1 MMMSGRPKKEA
12 SASQG
17 AGTASV
23 LTANVLGRL
32 EIHWDGRALEGTS
45 LRKTEALLIYL
56 ALNPGQQGRSRL
68 AGLLWGD
75 SPEDRAR
82 ANLRHALWDL
92 RRKVDPAAFES
103 DRRSIGLNPSVTCQ
117 VDVLQFEAEIEGAA
131 GCRQR
136 GEVAAMIDHLE
147 AALVLYGGD
156 FLEHFD
162 LPDCPEFDEWVMRRR
177 VWLRERALEALTCL
191 VNHHTRQG
199 GYEKALRCARRQLSF
214 DPWREEAHR
223 EVMRLLALTGQR
235 SAALA
240 QYETCRRLL
249 DAELGLE
256 PLEET
261 VALYE
266 RIRDSYDRDF
276 GDSRPVPPG
285 LPPYGVV
292 NLPFAGRG
300 DEHARLFAWWREAQ
314 QGQSRLALVDGEA
327 GVGKTR
333 LVEEVVRYAEAEGVA
348 VLRGRCYEFAAAVP
362 YQPIA
367 EALRSFLREGA
378 DEQEGR
384 GAKVRGGR
392 GARKMPSHAISPACL
407 FRIDP
412 LSLRTLAPVW
422 LSELSRLLPQL
433 RQMYPDLP
441 EPVQVSG
448 EAARQRL
455 FEAVARFL
463 RQVADPASY
472 ALPPASCL
480 LFLDDLHWA
489 DPSTLDLLHYLVRQ
503 LTDAPLW
510 IVGTSRPE
518 EVSLSHPLT
527 RLRQGLGRDH
537 MVNHLG
543 LKPLGPEA
551 VAEVARSLVGEE
563 EGARFGDFLYRESEG
578 NPFILTETVSSL
590 REQGMLGR
598 TGDGEGHWQW
608 TGPPTME
615 VLPLGVRDV
624 VLQRVGRLGEA
635 AQRLL
640 SLAAVVGW
648 RFDSSLLRAASRR
661 DADAVGEAIDGW
673 LARRLVESQ
682 PISSPHSP
690 YSSFQYDF
698 SHNKIRAAVY
708 DAIEPAR
715 RMTLHQWV
723 AEALE
728 QRRDF
733 STPGSQIGERVGLLA
748 HHWECAEDLGRA
760 AQYHVRAGDQARLI
774 YAHQEAVDH
783 YRRAL
788 AILREQGQ
796 LEQAARALM
805 KLGQTYHNAFD
816 FARARSAYDESFAL
830 WKRVRAECSAVS
842 LAPEL
847 GSSQVLRVRWFE
859 PTTLDPAFVPDGD
872 TRCLISHLFS
882 GLVAMSPT
890 LDVLPDVAR
899 AWEMSD
905 GGRRFVF
912 HLRDDVVWSDGTPV
926 TARDFEYAWKRV
938 LDPATG
944 SPAASF
950 LHDLEG
956 ARAFHRGEGSREQV
970 AVQARDEV
978 TLVMEL
984 ERPVGYFLQLLS
996 HVAYFPVPR
1005 HVVEDHG
1012 EGWIEEGVFVAN
1024 GPFRLEAWKR
1034 GQSLALTRSPAYH
1047 GQFRGNLERVE
1058 ISPVEDWSTR
1068 LGMYE
1073 AGDLDV
1079 LGITYFPAVE
1089 REEARQRHAEE
1100 YVSGPRLETSYVV
1113 FDVSCPPFDD
1123 VRVRRA
1129 FVMATDR
1136 ATLANVVLQGYAS
1149 PATGGFVPPGMPGH
1163 SPAIDQPYDP
1173 DQAHRLLE
1181 EAGYPGG
1188 RNFPPLGALVFR
1200 AAKSRSDYLAR
1211 QWQEVLGV
1219 EIRWDVLPWAEFLHR
1234 LGEEPPRIRVL
1245 MWVADYPDP
1254 DNFLR
1259 VCRDRTWAD
1268 WHSEAYDRLVEEA
1281 RRVMGQEERMR
1292 LYGEADRILVEE
1304 APILPLTYERD
1315 HLLIKPWVSHYPT
1328 SALRAS
1334 FWKDTVVRAQRRR
1347 TRGDPVAAPPVSS
1360 S

>member
-1 MMMSGRPKKEA
+1 MMAGGPKKEA
-12 SASQG
+12 STSQG
-17 AGTASV
+17 RAPGLDAQEEAAVST
-23 LTANVLGRL
+23 LTVNVLGRL
-32 EIHWDGRALEGTS
+32 EIRWDGRALEGTS

-56 ALNPGQQGRSRL
+56 ALNSGQQSRSRL

-92 RRKVDPAAFES
+92 RRRLDAAALES
-103 DRRSIGLNPSVTCQ
+103 DRLSVGLSTDILCQ
-117 VDVLQFEAEIEGAA
+117 VDALEFEAEIERAA
-131 GCRQR
+131 GCRRR
-136 GEVAAMIDHLE
+136 GEVAAMLDHLE
-147 AALVLYGGD
+147 AALALYERD
-156 FLEHFD
+156 FLERFD

-177 VWLRERALEALTCL
+177 VWLRERALEALTCF
-191 VNHHTRQG
+191 VTHYTRQG
-199 GYEKALRCARRQLSF
+199 AYEKALRYARRQLSL

-261 VALYE
+261 IALYE
-266 RIRDSYDRDF
+266 RIRDSYDRAF
-276 GDSRPVPPG
+276 GDSRRAPSDLSLHG
-285 LPPYGVV
+285 AV

-300 DEHARLFAWWREAQ
+300 DEHARLVEWWRRAQ
-314 QGQSRLALVDGEA
+314 QGRARLALVEGEA

-333 LVEEVVRYAEAEGVA
+333 LVEEVVRYAEAEGVV

-367 EALRSFLREGA
+367 EALRSCLS
-378 DEQEGR
+378 EGR
-384 GAKVRGGR
+384 GKGAKVQEGK
-392 GARKMPSHAISPACL
+392 GARKTPSRAISFAP
-407 FRIDP
+407 P
-412 LSLRTLAPVW
+412 PLRTLAPVW
-422 LSELSRLLPQL
+422 LSELSRLLPEL
-433 RQMYPDLP
+433 RQMCPDLP

-463 RQVADPASY
+463 KPMADPVSC
-472 ALPPASCL
+472 ALPTASCL

-543 LKPLGPEA
+543 LKPLGPKA

-578 NPFILTETVSSL
+578 NPFILTEVVSSL
-590 REQGMLGR
+590 REQGVLGR
-598 TGDGEGHWQW
+598 TGDGEGYWQW
-608 TGPPTME
+608 TGSSAME

-624 VLQRVGRLGEA
+624 VLQRVGRLDEA
-635 AQRLL
+635 AQKLL

-648 RFDSSLLRAASRR
+648 PFDSLLLQAASRR
-661 DADAVGEAIDGW
+661 DASTVGEAMDAW
-673 LARRLVESQ
+673 LARRLIQSR
-682 PISSPHSP
+682 PISDLRSLHSP
-690 YSSFQYDF
+690 SQYDF
-698 SHNKIRAAVY
+698 SHSKVRAAVY

-715 RMTLHQWV
+715 RTTLHRWV

-728 QRRDF
+728 RSHSF
-733 STPGSQIGERVGLLA
+733 SATGGQIDERVGLLA
-748 HHWECAEDLGRA
+748 HHWEYAEDWGRA
-760 AQYHVRAGDQARLI
+760 AKYHVRAGDQARLV

-796 LEQAARALM
+796 LEQAARTLM

-816 FARARSAYDESFAL
+816 FTRARSAYDESFAL
-830 WKRVRAECSAVS
+830 WKRVRSERSTAS
-842 LAPEL
+842 LTSEL
-847 GSSQVLRVRWFE
+847 RPSRALRVRWFE
-859 PTTLDPAFVPDGD
+859 PTTLDPALVPDGD

-926 TARDFEYAWKRV
+926 TAGDFEYAWKRV
-938 LDPATG
+938 LDPTTG
-944 SPAASF
+944 SPTASF
-950 LHDLEG
+950 LHDLKG

-970 AVQARDEV
+970 AVWARDEV
-978 TLVMEL
+978 TLVVEL

-996 HVAYFPVPR
+996 HVACLPVPR
-1005 HVVEDHG
+1005 HVVESHG
-1012 EGWIEEGVFVAN
+1012 EGWTDEDTFVAN
-1024 GPFRLEAWKR
+1024 GPFQLKAWKR
-1034 GQSLALTRSPAYH
+1034 AQSLVLSRNPIYH
-1047 GQFRGNLERVE
+1047 GRVRGNLERVE
-1058 ISPVEDWSTR
+1058 IFPVEDWSAR
-1068 LGMYE
+1068 LEMYE

-1079 LGITYFPAVE
+1079 LGVTYFPAAQ
-1089 REEARQRHAEE
+1089 RKEARQRHAGE

-1113 FDVSCPPFDD
+1113 FDVSRPPFDD

-1129 FVMATDR
+1129 FAMATDR
-1136 ATLANVVLQGYAS
+1136 EALADVVLQGYAS

-1163 SPAIDQPYDP
+1163 SPVIGRPYDP
-1173 DQAHRLLE
+1173 DRARRLLE
-1181 EAGYPGG
+1181 EAGYPDG
-1188 RNFPPLGALVFR
+1188 RSFPPLGALVFR

-1211 QWQEVLGV
+1211 QWHEILGV
-1219 EIRWDVLPWAEFLHR
+1219 DVRWDVLPWAEFLHR

-1259 VCRDRTWAD
+1259 VCRDRTWTD
-1268 WHSEAYDRLVEEA
+1268 WHNEAYDQLVEEA

-1292 LYGEADRILVEE
+1292 LYGEADRILIEE

-1334 FWKDTVVRAQRRR
+1334 FWKDTVVRAQRQ
-1347 TRGDPVAAPPVSS
+1347 DLPASAVAAPPLSNS
-1360 S
+1360 